1 LSAIKKGE
9 EAFNQG
15 AKWLVGKNSL
25 LSFWFD
31 KWLDK
36 GTMKSL
42 IQGPLKWEE
51 ESLLLRD
58 VITPFGCNWESIFFV
73 IPKSLSLVIKAIP
86 LPLTNEGA
94 DRLSW
99 SSSSSGSF

>member
-1 LSAIKKGE
+1 
-9 EAFNQG
+9 
-15 AKWLVGKNSL
+15 
-25 LSFWFD
+25 
-31 KWLDK
+31 
-36 GTMKSL
+36 MKSL

-73 IPKSLSLVIKAIP
+73 IPKSLSLVIKATP